1 MKHMYTIILCYTF
14 CVVLQ
19 TYSMEKNKQKFIIT
33 PETIDKTT
41 QNNISTHVNDV
52 IICGNKINLR
62 RNEPLEGIFPMYQQ
76 MHKQNIE
83 KLLNNEVF
91 MATANNIFNTL
102 MVSMTFSITF
112 GVACDIEKYYP
123 NNQKRIEEKWDYY
136 KKVSTEMV
144 WEICNNSCSNTF
156 KYPNKSKEMGPKLFY
171 KKLLVSNKD
180 FDSEEH
186 GDIYAGSMIAFFM
199 LEQAQRNQKT
209 KQTIL
214 EALGKR

>member
-1 MKHMYTIILCYTF
+1 MYTIILCYTF

-33 PETIDKTT
+33 PKTIDKTT
-41 QNNISTHVNDV
+41 KNNISTHVNDV

-62 RNEPLEGIFPMYQQ
+62 RNESLEGIFSMYQQ

-83 KLLNNEVF
+83 ELLNNEVF
-91 MATANNIFNTL
+91 MATVNKIFSAL
-102 MVSMTFSITF
+102 MVSMTFNITF
-112 GVACDIEKYYP
+112 GLACDIEKYYP
-123 NNQKRIEEKWDYY
+123 NNQKRIKEKWGYY
-136 KKVSTEMV
+136 KRASTQQL

-156 KYPNKSKEMGPKLFY
+156 KYPNESKEKNPKLFY
-171 KKLLVSNKD
+171 KELLESNKN

-186 GDIYAGSMIAFFM
+186 GNIYASSMIAFFI
-199 LEQAQRNQKT
+199 LEQAQRNQET